1 MACILTVGLAL
12 RFPDL
17 VGQLADSFI
26 VGTHL
31 DTPGY
36 YKV

>member
-1 MACILTVGLAL
+1 MWLAF

-17 VGQLADSFI
+17 VGKLADSFL

-31 DTPGY
+31 DTPGITRF
-36 YKV
+36 V